1 MAIRP
6 HLKKASVRGYV
17 VFSFCIKDEIKRVAY
32 RAKMSSCTVQNP
44 NPNVNG
50 AHVTPVSQVSAGAN
64 YNVRHWGCLLCLKL
78 HNEFCKISQPVQML
92 RWLDTP
98 TDSMVIPENVYVA

>member
-6 HLKKASVRGYV
+6 HLKKASVMGYV
-17 VFSFCIKDEIKRVAY
+17 VFPFCIKDELKRVAY
-32 RAKMSSCTVQNP
+32 RAKISSCTIQNH
-44 NPNVNG
+44 NVNG
-50 AHVTPVSQVSAGAN
+50 AHVTTVSQVSAGAN

-78 HNEFCKISQPVQML
+78 HNEFCKMSQQVQML

-98 TDSMVIPENVYVA
+98 TDSMVIPENVCGA